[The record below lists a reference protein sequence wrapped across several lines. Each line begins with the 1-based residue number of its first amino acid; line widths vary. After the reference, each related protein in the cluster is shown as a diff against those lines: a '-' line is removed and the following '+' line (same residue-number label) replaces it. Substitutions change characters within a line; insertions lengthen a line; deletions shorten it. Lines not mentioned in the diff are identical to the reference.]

1 MNKEILLVVEAV
13 SNEKG
18 LEREIIFEAIELAL
32 AAATI
37 KKNRQE
43 MDVQVVI
50 DRTDGSYETFQR
62 WLVYADDSEDL
73 TDPNIELRLE
83 DALDIDAN
91 ATVGEYVKIPIESVQ
106 FGRIAAQNAKQVII
120 QKVREA
126 ERQETSELYTP
137 RIGELFSGIAKR
149 LDRGGVYI
157 DLGSNIEGF
166 IPRDKLIP
174 NEIIRPNERLK
185 AILEEVRTEVRG
197 PQLIFSRVASAFLIE
212 LFFY

>member
-18 LEREIIFEAIELAL
+18 LDREIIFEAIELAL

-62 WLVYADDSEDL
+62 WLVHADDSEDL

-91 ATVGEYVKIPIESVQ
+91 ATVGEYVKIPIESVE

-137 RIGELFSGIAKR
+137 RIGELFSGI
-149 LDRGGVYI
+149 
-157 DLGSNIEGF
+157 
-166 IPRDKLIP
+166 
-174 NEIIRPNERLK
+174 
-185 AILEEVRTEVRG
+185 
-197 PQLIFSRVASAFLIE
+197 
-212 LFFY
+212 